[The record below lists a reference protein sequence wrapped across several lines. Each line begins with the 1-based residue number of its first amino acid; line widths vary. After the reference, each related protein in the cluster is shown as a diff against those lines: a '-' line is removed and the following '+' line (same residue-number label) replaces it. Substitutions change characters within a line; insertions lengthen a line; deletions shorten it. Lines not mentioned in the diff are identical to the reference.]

1 MLREQVKK
9 LIRNAGCEIVTEHVV
24 LGKLPTSVE
33 KYLEENFGVRCEWFA
48 PAQTTYIS
56 SPCDECV
63 Q

>member
-9 LIRNAGCEIVTEHVV
+9 IFTNVGCEIITEHVV
-24 LGKLPTSVE
+24 LGKVPRSVE
-33 KYLEENFGVRCEWFA
+33 QYLEENYGVRCEWFA